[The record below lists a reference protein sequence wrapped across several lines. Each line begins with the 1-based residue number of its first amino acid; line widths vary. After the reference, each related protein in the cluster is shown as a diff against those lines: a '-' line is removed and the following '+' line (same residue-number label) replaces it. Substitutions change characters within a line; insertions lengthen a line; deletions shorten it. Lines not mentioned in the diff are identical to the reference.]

1 MSAAEFYDALAP
13 FYHLIYEKRQASI
26 ERQGA
31 ALDSVIRSFSGP
43 PPRSVLDAA
52 CGVGTQS
59 LGLAAHGYAVTGSD
73 ISPGAV
79 QRANAEAARRGLSIA
94 FSVSDMRFAHTHHA
108 REFDVVLC
116 ADNSLPHLLSDEEI
130 SAALG
135 AFFLCTKP
143 GGLTILSVRDYAAME
158 RGGVQVKPYGV
169 RDDGAARFV
178 LFQVWT
184 WRDRLYDL
192 SFYVVRDAGGSECR
206 TRVARTTY
214 YAVSIPELIRLMESA
229 GFCNVRRIDDLFFQ
243 PLIVG
248 VRPSASDAASP
259 RTV

>member
-13 FYHLIYEKRQASI
+13 FYHLIFEDWEASI
-26 ERQGA
+26 GRQSA
-31 ALDSVIRSFSGP
+31 ALDSAIRSFPGP
-43 PPRSVLDAA
+43 SRRSVLDLA
-52 CGVGTQS
+52 CGIGTQS
-59 LGLAAHGYAVTGSD
+59 LGLAARGYDVTASD
-73 ISPGAV
+73 ISAGAV
-79 QRANAEAARRGLSIA
+79 QRARAEAVRRGLSID
-94 FSVSDMRFAHTHHA
+94 FSVSDMRVAHTHHA

-116 ADNSLPHLLSDEEI
+116 ADNSLPHLLSDDEI
-130 SAALG
+130 SSALG
-135 AFFLCTKP
+135 EFFRCAKP
-143 GGLTILSVRDYAAME
+143 GGLVILSVRDYATLE
-158 RGGVQVKPYGV
+158 RGGVQVRPHGV

-192 SFYVVRDAGGSECR
+192 SFYVVRDAGGSECKA
-206 TRVARTTY
+206 RVARTTY
-214 YAVSIPELIRLMESA
+214 YAISIVELIRLMEMA

-248 VRPSASDAASP
+248 IRPGAPHATSS